1 MKKYCVD
8 LLEKF
13 GSFEHTRHKLKELEQ
28 QIREEVEKLG
38 EIRRWTNL
46 LIHLH
51 KHIINFLKIYV
62 LKLKTLQ
69 YFIFLH

>member
-38 EIRRWTNL
+38 GNPHMDEF
-46 LIHLH
+46 
-51 KHIINFLKIYV
+51 INSLAQTY
-62 LKLKTLQ
+62 
-69 YFIFLH
+69 Y